1 MAFGTIGT
9 ASRETSGKD
18 SEAEAQTVDANVSL
32 KGPCSVY
39 YTQDAQ
45 ETNDS
50 AGRTAEPEQS
60 KAASFQQNC
69 SLERIQK

>member
-1 MAFGTIGT
+1 MASGTLRT
-9 ASRETSGKD
+9 ASRAASRKNCR
-18 SEAEAQTVDANVSL
+18 AEVQADDANVSL